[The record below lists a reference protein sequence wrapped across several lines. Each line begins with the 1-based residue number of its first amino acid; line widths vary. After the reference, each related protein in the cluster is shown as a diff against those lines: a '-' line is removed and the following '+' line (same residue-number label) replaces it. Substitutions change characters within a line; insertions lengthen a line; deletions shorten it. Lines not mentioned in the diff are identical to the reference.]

1 MSWISIEHNGQT
13 HRLAVVRTN
22 DGAWV
27 GWPGCAKF
35 FQRDQREAAAGIA
48 QDAIRA
54 PMTGRVVQMRS
65 TVGDKVEAGAVLV
78 VLEAMKM
85 EYRLAAPHDGTV
97 EAVHCNE
104 GDLVDLGKTLVT
116 LTE

>member
-1 MSWISIEHNGQT
+1 MSWISFEHAGEV
-13 HRLAVVRTN
+13 HRLAVVRTS
-22 DGAWV
+22 DGVWV
-27 GWPGCAKF
+27 GWPGCSRF
-35 FQRDQREAAAGIA
+35 FTQDQREAAAGIA

-54 PMTGRVVQMRS
+54 PMTGRVVQMRAN
-65 TVGDKVEAGAVLV
+65 VGDRVDAGAVLV

-85 EYRLAAPHDGTV
+85 EYRLSAPHDGTV

-116 LTE
+116 LAE